1 MASEKS
7 TEAEEHEDAVTNTGS
22 CWRWW
27 KEHVTVEPMLACYIM
42 PSVLAALATQNL
54 NLEKACRVNLR
65 YDEDV
70 CDRLSARNVTVGDV
84 TAKAE
89 HQVQQLVAH
98 MAVWKTVVQSSL
110 PCLLIL
116 FLGSWS
122 DRWRRR
128 KPCMLL
134 PIVGEFVTSIGL
146 IACTFWF
153 WELPMEAV
161 GVTEALFPALTGG
174 WFTMFMATF
183 SYVGDITTVERRTLR
198 IGVVNVFVSL
208 GVPVG
213 MALSGVL
220 YTSIGFYGVFSVS
233 AVLYVAS
240 FAYGLLCIRDVGP
253 APPVN
258 GVKAAVEKTR
268 PPTRPLAFLRD
279 FFDLKHVADTFR
291 VAFKSGERN
300 RRARVVVLMLVVMVV
315 IGPLHGE

>member
-1 MASEKS
+1 MVSEKA
-7 TEAEEHEDAVTNTGS
+7 TDDEAAVGGG
-22 CWRWW
+22 CWKWW
-27 KEHVTVEPMLACYIM
+27 RTHVTVEPMLACYIM

-54 NLEKACRVNLR
+54 NLEKACRVNLG
-65 YDEDV
+65 YGEDV
-70 CDRLSARNVTVGDV
+70 CDRLSARNVTAGEV
-84 TAKAE
+84 TGRAE
-89 HQVQQLVAH
+89 REVQQLVAR

-134 PIVGEFVTSIGL
+134 PIVGEFVTSMGL

-153 WELPMEAV
+153 YELPMEVV

-183 SYVGDITTVERRTLR
+183 SYVGDITSLERRTLR

-220 YTSIGFYGVFSVS
+220 YMSIGFYGVFGVS
-233 AVLYVAS
+233 ATLYVVS
-240 FAYGLLCIRDVGP
+240 FAYGWLGIRESGP
-253 APPVN
+253 PDDDKGRRAPPA
-258 GVKAAVEKTR
+258 GPR
-268 PPTRPLAFLRD
+268 AFLRD
-279 FFDLKHVADTFR
+279 FFHLRHIADTFR
-291 VAFKSGERN
+291 VAFKRGEKN
-300 RRARVVVLMLVVMVV
+300 RRKRVVMLMLVVMVV
-315 IGPLHGE
+315 IGPLHGNYIY